1 MIFAQGTNPMPW
13 QGTGITDRG
22 RVRWSN
28 QDAFTVMND
37 RAVWVV
43 ADGMG
48 GRAGGDVASRMAVD
62 TLVREFARHRHSDT
76 SSDPAR
82 DERTTALGQAI
93 QASNQAIRDEALKR
107 PEFIGM
113 GTTVVIVTIV
123 QTTSEATVAHVG
135 DSRAY
140 LLRGD
145 RLTRLTRDHSF
156 VEDAVSQGQLSE
168 EEALEHPLR
177 HVLTRALGTETEVE
191 PDISFYALQPED
203 LLLLCTDGLTKMMSD
218 DDILHTLLRTQ
229 ASPETACTALVREA
243 NRRGGD
249 DNVSVVIVRNELTN
263 EGGRL

>member
-1 MIFAQGTNPMPW
+1 MPW

-22 RVRWSN
+22 RVRRSN
-28 QDAFTVMND
+28 QDTFTVMND
-37 RAVWVV
+37 RGVWVV

-48 GRAGGDVASRMAVD
+48 GRVGGDVASRMAVD
-62 TLVREFARHRHSDT
+62 TLAREFAQDRHSGMF
-76 SSDPAR
+76 SRLAR
-82 DERTTALGQAI
+82 DERATALRQAV
-93 QASNQAIRDEALKR
+93 QASNQAIRDEAFKR

-123 QTTSEATVAHVG
+123 QTTSEATITHVG

-140 LLRGD
+140 LLRED

-156 VEDAVSQGQLSE
+156 VEDAVSEGQLSE
-168 EEALEHPLR
+168 EEALAHPLR
-177 HVLTRALGTETEVE
+177 HVLTRALGTETVVE
-191 PDISFYALQPED
+191 PDISVYALQPED

-218 DDILHTLLRTQ
+218 DHIRDTLLRTKS
-229 ASPETACTALVREA
+229 SPETACAALVKEA